1 MDLSSMVN
9 QKLVQ
14 FEYQAAS
21 KDEVIRSVGQIM
33 AEAGIVNDKEKYIE
47 AVFKRETECATGIG
61 MGVAIPHCKSDAVND
76 AAFALIKLK
85 NPIEW
90 GSLDGE
96 PVKFVIQ
103 LAAPDSADNV
113 HLRMLSQLARDLM
126 DDDFRDG
133 LLCASSIEDI
143 KKCLGNCETHS

>member
-1 MDLSSMVN
+1 M
-9 QKLVQ
+9 
-14 FEYQAAS
+14 
-21 KDEVIRSVGQIM
+21 
-33 AEAGIVNDKEKYIE
+33 
-47 AVFKRETECATGIG
+47 
-61 MGVAIPHCKSDAVND
+61 
-76 AAFALIKLK
+76 
-85 NPIEW
+85 
-90 GSLDGE
+90 
-96 PVKFVIQ
+96 IQ